1 LSNKKKK
8 NIVEDDRESP
18 TLELG
23 LGSDDVENFI
33 EQKQVAR
40 TTSFRSEKQA
50 NEKELRLTK
59 SSSFLSSFEEEK
71 EIEKEVE
78 IIKTPT
84 KTKKQIN
91 YAAQKKVSDRNARK
105 RIWNADEIMKGL
117 YLGDIHSAANLEE
130 LQKRGI
136 THILSL
142 IIHQAPF
149 PDKFKYMILDTF
161 DTSEHNMIDHFK
173 ETNDFIADGRTQ
185 GGILVHC
192 QRGISRSSC
201 TVIAYMMANKGYT
214 FYDAADYVCEKRP
227 VVCPNL
233 GFIKQLQLYEEMKF
247 TLNGTTSAHQTY
259 RDLRFKSLLLDE
271 KTKWTEKLPE
281 NYKCESFQHV
291 DSDATQYCCSLCS
304 ANFPSKILIDK
315 SEENKDKIVTLP
327 YSFLLATPS
336 QPNGSL
342 TCPSCKQ
349 KIGTY
354 DWNTKLPIFVLNSIK

>member
-1 LSNKKKK
+1 
-8 NIVEDDRESP
+8 
-18 TLELG
+18 
-23 LGSDDVENFI
+23 
-33 EQKQVAR
+33 
-40 TTSFRSEKQA
+40 
-50 NEKELRLTK
+50 
-59 SSSFLSSFEEEK
+59 
-71 EIEKEVE
+71 
-78 IIKTPT
+78 
-84 KTKKQIN
+84 
-91 YAAQKKVSDRNARK
+91 
-105 RIWNADEIMKGL
+105 MKGL

-136 THILSL
+136 THILSM

-149 PDKFKYMILDTF
+149 PDQFKYMILDTF

-173 ETNDFIADGRTQ
+173 ETNDFIAEGRSQ

-247 TLNGTTSAHQTY
+247 NTNGATSAHQTY

-281 NYKCESFQHV
+281 NYKCDSFQQV
-291 DSDATQYCCSLCS
+291 DSDATQFSCSHCS
-304 ANFPSKILIDK
+304 TKFPTKILIDK
-315 SEENKDKIVTLP
+315 SDENKDKIVTLP
-327 YSFLLATPS
+327 YAIILPTPS

-342 TCPSCKQ
+342 NCPSCKQ

-354 DWNTKLPIFVLNSIK
+354 DWNTKLPTFILISVK